1 MQSWGCV
8 YDGKGCQG
16 LVAAMFLDLIVYH
29 PAASAKRPS
38 RASNLIQ
45 LNVLKVFNATQL
57 NGKFSKE
64 SYPPSSAE
72 H

>member
-1 MQSWGCV
+1 M

-16 LVAAMFLDLIVYH
+16 FVAAMFLDLIVYQL
-29 PAASAKRPS
+29 AASAKRPS

-45 LNVLKVFNATQL
+45 LSVLKVVNATQL
-57 NGKFSKE
+57 NGKCSKE
-64 SYPPSSAE
+64 SCPPFSAE